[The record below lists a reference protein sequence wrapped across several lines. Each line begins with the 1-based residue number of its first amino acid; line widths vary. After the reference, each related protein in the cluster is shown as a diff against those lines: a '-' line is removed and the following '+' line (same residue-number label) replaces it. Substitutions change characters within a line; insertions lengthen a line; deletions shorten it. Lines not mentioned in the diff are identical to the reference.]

1 MSVSKV
7 LGPGQ
12 SEDRQTLSLDDQKRE
27 IDELIDRES
36 LKVVESFAGKGKG
49 ESQSAHKRGRPIF
62 NHVMQQ
68 IENGKANGLLVYHPN
83 RIARNAFDGG
93 LVITLMDEGNLL
105 EIRTP
110 TKTYLN
116 NPDDKFWLALEF
128 NMAKK
133 SSDDN
138 GVAVSRGIKTKLLA
152 GWYPSRAPLGY
163 LNTKNYEEKG
173 RNFILKDGERFDAVR
188 RMWDLMITGN
198 YTPPQ
203 IVKIAN
209 DEWKFK
215 TRPTKRHAGLKPLS
229 RSNIYKVFTN
239 QFYYGYFEYGK
250 GENRKLYQ
258 GKHEPMIT
266 EKEYDIVQ
274 KLLGRHGRPRAQKH
288 RFAFTGLMRCGNCD
302 AMITVEQKI
311 KRQKNG
317 NVHDYIYYRCTK
329 QKDEKCQEKAIEL
342 KELSTQIDAEINKL
356 TISEKFK
363 DWAIRD
369 LHEIRQT
376 QAQTHEAMLNNS
388 ERDHLRITQ
397 QLDNLLLKYS
407 SPENTEGQLI
417 SDQEYQDVRTRLL
430 KQKAALESSIST
442 QNREIEEWLE
452 LSERT
457 FNFARYARTW
467 FARGD
472 MATKR
477 AIFACLGSHL
487 VIQDQK
493 LAITL
498 RPVFKTI
505 FETLPKAE
513 GEISKIRTYPQTV
526 FSGSNKE
533 KAALV
538 GQSISTWRCLFEN
551 IRTELAGGGGGG
563 GAPPPPPPPPPPP
576 RLACPTDRR
585 EPERKGRFQV
595 FLWRRILSIP
605 F

>member
-1 MSVSKV
+1 MEKIKDGKIKYVVYTRKSTE
-7 LGPGQ
+7 G
-12 SEDRQTLSLDDQKRE
+12 EDRQALSLDDQKRE
-27 IDELIDRES
+27 TDELINRES
-36 LKVVESFAGKGKG
+36 LKIVESFAGKGKG

-68 IENGKANGLLVYHPN
+68 IESGKANGLVVWHPN

-93 LVITLMDEGNLL
+93 LVITLMDEGKLL

-138 GVAVSRGIKTKLLA
+138 GVAVTRGIKTKLIA

-173 RNFILKDGERFDAVR
+173 RNFILKDTERFDSVR
-188 RMWDLMITGN
+188 RMWDMMLTGN

-209 DEWKFK
+209 DEWRFK
-215 TRPTKRHAGLKPLS
+215 TRPTKRHVGLKPLS

-239 QFYYGYFEYGK
+239 PFYYGWFEYGK
-250 GENRKLYQ
+250 GNAKQLYK
-258 GKHEPMIT
+258 GNHEAMIT

-302 AMITVEQKI
+302 AMITAEEKI
-311 KRQKNG
+311 KHQKNG
-317 NVHDYIYYRCTK
+317 NIHHYIYYRCTK
-329 QKDEKCQEKAIEL
+329 QKDEKCPEKAIEL
-342 KELSTQIDAEINKL
+342 DKLSAQIDKEIEKL

-363 DWAIRD
+363 NWAIKD

-376 QAQTHEAMLNNS
+376 QAQTHEAALKNS
-388 ERDHLRITQ
+388 EHDHLRITQ
-397 QLDNLLLKYS
+397 QLDNMFLKFA
-407 SPENTEGQLI
+407 SPENSEGQLI
-417 SDQEYQDVRTRLL
+417 SDQEYQDARTRLL
-430 KQKAALESSIST
+430 KQKVALEGRISS
-442 QNREIEEWLE
+442 QNREIDEWLE

-472 MATKR
+472 MQTKR

-487 VIQDQK
+487 IIKDQK
-493 LAITL
+493 VAVTL
-498 RPVFKTI
+498 RPVFQTI
-505 FETLPKAE
+505 FEELPKAE
-513 GEISKIRTYPQTV
+513 SEINKIRTYPQMTI
-526 FSGSNKE
+526 SGSNKD

-538 GQSISTWRCLFEN
+538 GQQMSTWRRWEDSNL
-551 IRTELAGGGGGG
+551 RYGYPYA
-563 GAPPPPPPPPPPP
+563 
-576 RLACPTDRR
+576 
-585 EPERKGRFQV
+585 
-595 FLWRRILSIP
+595 
-605 F
+605 